1 MSVRVVSRIR
11 PLLKTENA
19 VDTIVTSDTTPDA
32 AHPNLVKI
40 PHPKNSSE
48 DFSFQ
53 FQNVYDQDS
62 TQQAIF
68 DAEIAPTIKH
78 LFNGYD
84 VTIFAY
90 GSTGTGKTHTMRGGK
105 ALADRGMIP
114 RMLSGIFR
122 RAKKLEKDETEV
134 QVSMSYYEIYNDRV
148 FDLFEAPEKRVSTGL
163 PVREVAGGRTVIA
176 GLTEREIQTI
186 KEFEALYDE
195 ANRNRSTG
203 ATKVRQAPALSAR
216 NTVDK
221 IAPVECPFIKIT
233 CHPLCKALG

>member
-11 PLLKTENA
+11 PLLKSENV
-19 VDTIVTSDTTPDA
+19 VDNIITPDSTPDA
-32 AHPNLVKI
+32 SHPNLVKI
-40 PHPKNSSE
+40 PNPKNVSE
-48 DFSFQ
+48 EFSFQ

-62 TQQAIF
+62 TQQTIF

-78 LFNGYD
+78 LFNGFD

-90 GSTGTGKTHTMRGGK
+90 GSTGTGKTYTMRGGK

-122 RAKKLEKDETEV
+122 RAKKLDKGGNEV

-148 FDLFEAPEKRVSTGL
+148 FDLFEPPEKRAPSGL
-163 PVREVAGGRTVIA
+163 PVREVAGGRTVVA

-186 KEFEALYDE
+186 KEFEVLYDE

-203 ATKVRQAPALSAR
+203 ATKVR
-216 NTVDK
+216 
-221 IAPVECPFIKIT
+221 
-233 CHPLCKALG
+233 

>member
-1 MSVRVVSRIR
+1 MSVRVVCRIR
-11 PLLKTENA
+11 PLLKAEND
-19 VDTIVTSDTTPDA
+19 VDTIVTTENTAETS
-32 AHPNLVKI
+32 HLNLVKI
-40 PHPKNSSE
+40 PNPKNASE
-48 DFSFQ
+48 DYTFQ

-62 TQQAIF
+62 TQQTIF
-68 DAEIAPTIKH
+68 EAEIAPTIKH

-122 RAKKLEKDETEV
+122 RAKRLEKDGDEV

-148 FDLFEAPEKRVSTGL
+148 FDLFESPEKRLPAGL
-163 PVREVAGGRTVIA
+163 PVREVAGGRTIIA

-186 KEFEALYDE
+186 KEFEGLYDE

-203 ATKVRQAPALSAR
+203 ATKVR
-216 NTVDK
+216 
-221 IAPVECPFIKIT
+221 
-233 CHPLCKALG
+233 